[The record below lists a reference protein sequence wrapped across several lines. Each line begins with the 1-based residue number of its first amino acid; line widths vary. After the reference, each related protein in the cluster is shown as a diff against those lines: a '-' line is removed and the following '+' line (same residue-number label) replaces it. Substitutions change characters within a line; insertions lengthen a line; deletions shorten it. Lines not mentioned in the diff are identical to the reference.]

1 MATEC
6 QEIATKLGYPVR
18 LIPIPPGAGG
28 TDAAEF
34 AKVGMEATTL
44 IAMPTKIHRK
54 KIVYHTLND
63 TVEHIEPAA
72 VEATL
77 KIALAYILKK
87 EQDASS

>member
-1 MATEC
+1 
-6 QEIATKLGYPVR
+6 VR

-34 AKVGMEATTL
+34 AKVGVEATTL
-44 IAMPTKIHRK
+44 IGLPAKIQSERF
-54 KIVYHTLND
+54 VYHTLND

-77 KIALAYILKK
+77 KIALDYILKK
-87 EQDASS
+87 EQDASI